1 LGSSAKGQDVN
12 DTLTLLKDFQSVR
25 EADINSNKH
34 LVCLANGTLDTN
46 TYELLDHSPSHGLMS
61 KTDVDW
67 NPNATCPRWLQFLDE
82 IFVNDIDKA
91 GKIAFVQEWF
101 GYCLVPDSSQHK
113 FVWMVGAGGNGK
125 SVLLFILTQLIGIAN
140 VSHAHI
146 ERLDEKYVRA
156 ELEGKLVNISSE
168 MSADATIADGYL
180 KAIVAGDIVEA
191 ERKYKPSFSFRPF
204 VRLIGSTNGLPR
216 LLDHSEGFARRAI
229 ILTFNRIFAEHEQDH
244 DLEQS
249 LLKELSGIMTWAV
262 NGLMLLRERGRFEIP
277 QSSAAALA
285 KYRKESDPV
294 QMFSEECLEAVAE
307 GGMPPSEVYL
317 LYRDWNGQ
325 NGFSPMN
332 KVRFGQRLA
341 EILGNDSKRRS
352 GGKDY
357 WLVNI
362 KAGNEYGLYVNQP
375 LMQVPLASIGGQQ
388 YKY

>member
-1 LGSSAKGQDVN
+1 MTK
-12 DTLTLLKDFQSVR
+12 
-25 EADINSNKH
+25 
-34 LVCLANGTLDTN
+34 TN
-46 TYELLDHSPSHGLMS
+46 
-61 KTDVDW
+61 VDW
-67 NPNATCPRWLQFLDE
+67 NLEATCPRWLQFLDE

-91 GKIAFVQEWF
+91 GKIAFVQEWM

-125 SVLLFILTQLIGIAN
+125 SVLLFILTQLVGIAN

-180 KAIVAGDIVEA
+180 KAIVAGDIIEA
-191 ERKYKPSFSFRPF
+191 ERKYKPSFSFRPY

-244 DLEQS
+244 DLEQT
-249 LLKELSGIMTWAV
+249 LLKELSGILTWAV
-262 NGLMLLRERGRFEIP
+262 NGLHQLRERGHFEIP

-285 KYRKESDPV
+285 KYRKDSDPV
-294 QMFSEECLEAVAE
+294 RIFAEECLELVDE
-307 GGMPPSEVYL
+307 GGIPPSEVYQ
-317 LYRDWNGQ
+317 LYREWNGQ

-341 EILGNDSKRRS
+341 EILGEDSKRRS

-357 WLVNI
+357 WKVKVKSDNDC
-362 KAGNEYGLYVNQP
+362 NLYQATE
-375 LMQVPLASIGGQQ
+375 VPVSQSNTFASIDGKQ
-388 YKY
+388 YKF